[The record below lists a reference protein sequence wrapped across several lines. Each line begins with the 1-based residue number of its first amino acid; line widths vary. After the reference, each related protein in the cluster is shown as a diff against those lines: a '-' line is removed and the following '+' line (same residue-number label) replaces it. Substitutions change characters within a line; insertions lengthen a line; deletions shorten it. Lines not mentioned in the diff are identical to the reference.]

1 MEADLD
7 LPEAQLEALEEIME
21 RGEVLSVFPSQWTET
36 LEMLAEN
43 GVSTREDLEKLVF
56 VNTQEDNQTGLLEEV
71 ILVTAIWENL
81 QEYVDTNEDDR
92 ISEDEWMAVEGKD
105 IPVPTT
111 PEVFKNLFK
120 QTSDA
125 GMKAILQDFF
135 MASVSIGAE
144 ETAAA
149 ELQEG
154 EFFEVEEADFEES
167 EVGSDVK
174 GMVPPSP
181 GSMP

>member
-56 VNTQEDNQTGLLEEV
+56 VDTQEDTQNGLLEEV
-71 ILVTAIWENL
+71 ILVAAIWENL
-81 QEYVDTNEDDR
+81 QEYVDTNKDDR

-105 IPVPTT
+105 IPEPTT

-120 QTSDA
+120 QTSDE
-125 GMKAILQDFF
+125 GMKAIVQDFF
-135 MASVSIGAE
+135 MASVTVGSE
-144 ETAAA
+144 EAAAA
-149 ELQEG
+149 EIEEG
-154 EFFEVEEADFEES
+154 EFAEFL
-167 EVGSDVK
+167 EVGSDVE

>member
-1 MEADLD
+1 MGLMKRRVEGDLD
-7 LPEAQLEALEEIME
+7 LPEAQMEALEQMME
-21 RGEVLSVFPSQWTET
+21 SGEVLSVFPSQWMET

-56 VNTQEDNQTGLLEEV
+56 VNTQEDTQNGLLEEV
-71 ILVTAIWENL
+71 ILVAAIWENL

-92 ISEDEWMAVEGKD
+92 ISEDEWLAVEGKD

-149 ELQEG
+149 ELVEG
-154 EFFEVEEADFEES
+154 E
-167 EVGSDVK
+167 
-174 GMVPPSP
+174 
-181 GSMP
+181 

>member
-21 RGEVLSVFPSQWTET
+21 SGEVLSVFPSQWMET

-56 VNTQEDNQTGLLEEV
+56 VDTQEDTQNGLLEEV
-71 ILVTAIWENL
+71 ILVAAIWENL

-135 MASVSIGAE
+135 MASVTVGLE
-144 ETAAA
+144 EAAAA
-149 ELQEG
+149 EIEEG
-154 EFFEVEEADFEES
+154 EFEEFLEVGSEEFL
-167 EVGSDVK
+167 EVGSDV
-174 GMVPPSP
+174 
-181 GSMP
+181 